1 MFQGYRWISGLLRRS
16 GRRLLVEE
24 AGASLFRGLRTRLTL
39 WYCSVLGAALILFG
53 VALYFGANYFLLQP
67 LEDSAQQHARM
78 HAEQWLAGHLDR
90 ACTSSMPGSP
100 FPAPGKEGPVMEW
113 VLCFDAQ
120 GHPLIGSDDQLPP
133 GLISGSLVQQAVQQ
147 GSASDIVD
155 GGHSFGA
162 IYRYAVAIPSSDGSA
177 VSGVVLVG
185 ESIQA
190 QENALSLLL
199 ILLLCLGALSL
210 LGAGVGGL
218 FLANRALA
226 PARLAWANQQRFIAD
241 ASHELRTP
249 LTLLRADAEVLL
261 RSHDRLQGE
270 DAALLED
277 IVTETNHLAAIANN
291 LLTLARLDSG
301 QLHREHEVM
310 HLGTLAHNGARRI
323 RALAAQRAIRVEEE
337 HHDQPYVIGD
347 PLLLEQAILV
357 LLDNALKY
365 NRQGGS
371 VLIRTLERDGRAI
384 LEVCDTGIGIPPEHL
399 PHLGERFYR
408 VDKARSREAGGTG
421 LGLSIARSIARLHRG
436 QLTLTS
442 VPNQGTVATLS
453 LPLARSA
460 RSEVLQH
467 QSAYHKMTAP
477 GQRSDARETGLSR

>member
-1 MFQGYRWISGLLRRS
+1 MFQGYRWIGGLLRRS

-39 WYCSVLGAALILFG
+39 WYCGVLGAALILFG

-90 ACTSSMPGSP
+90 ACASSMPGNP

-147 GSASDIVD
+147 GNASDIVD

-162 IYRYAVAIPSSDGSA
+162 IYRYAVAVPSGDGSA

-241 ASHELRTP
+241 AAHELRTP

-261 RSHDRLQGE
+261 RSREHIPEE
-270 DAALLED
+270 DTVLLED
-277 IVTETNHLAAIANN
+277 IVAEANHMGHLASN
-291 LLTLARLDSG
+291 LLALARLDNRSSH
-301 QLHREHEVM
+301 QEYEVVD
-310 HLGTLAHNGARRI
+310 LA
-323 RALAAQRAIRVEEE
+323 
-337 HHDQPYVIGD
+337 
-347 PLLLEQAILV
+347 
-357 LLDNALKY
+357 
-365 NRQGGS
+365 
-371 VLIRTLERDGRAI
+371 
-384 LEVCDTGIGIPPEHL
+384 
-399 PHLGERFYR
+399 
-408 VDKARSREAGGTG
+408 
-421 LGLSIARSIARLHRG
+421 SIARAQARRVQALAEQQHISV
-436 QLTLTS
+436 QLE
-442 VPNQGTVATLS
+442 
-453 LPLARSA
+453 
-460 RSEVLQH
+460 EV
-467 QSAYHKMTAP
+467 SN
-477 GQRSDARETGLSR
+477 DV